1 MKNREV
7 IEWPFSGMHII
18 TCDQSASEGRG
29 PWQTCP
35 NYTVLS
41 PSYTLR
47 SGRIEL
53 RLPAGEDGMITYLCA
68 SAHVSLRHPLPSQK
82 PPPVPSAERTKSPS
96 EPLLDTLSFS
106 ASYAPPWR
114 LSVTFSASPGTP
126 ATKHVLWTQRVFNKY
141 LLQE

>member
-1 MKNREV
+1 MIRERLRAV
-7 IEWPFSGMHII
+7 DPGKLV
-18 TCDQSASEGRG
+18 
-29 PWQTCP
+29 QT
-35 NYTVLS
+35 TLVLS

-53 RLPAGEDGMITYLCA
+53 PLPAGEDCMITYLCA
-68 SAHVSLRHPLPSQK
+68 SARVSLRHPLPSQK

-96 EPLLDTLSFS
+96 EALLDTLSFS

-141 LLQE
+141 LLKE